1 MCVTYYEEFGKI
13 RSFEFVKNCFTDC
26 QSIQN
31 NALAGYFVQTACV
44 NLKQILHNVI
54 NISDFEWRLQ
64 CWEMLLRYLFACSK
78 VHYARYEN
86 FYINF
91 LAYVKATHPKTET
104 KAKLRQ
110 VAMTV

>member
-1 MCVTYYEEFGKI
+1 MYWLATLVRLLDFG
-13 RSFEFVKNCFTDC
+13 
-26 QSIQN
+26 
-31 NALAGYFVQTACV
+31 ACV
-44 NLKQILHNVI
+44 NLKQNLHNVI

-64 CWEMLLRYLFACSK
+64 CWEMLLRYLFACNK
-78 VHYARYEN
+78 VHYARYGN

-110 VAMTV
+110 VAMTVRRKNSRYGW